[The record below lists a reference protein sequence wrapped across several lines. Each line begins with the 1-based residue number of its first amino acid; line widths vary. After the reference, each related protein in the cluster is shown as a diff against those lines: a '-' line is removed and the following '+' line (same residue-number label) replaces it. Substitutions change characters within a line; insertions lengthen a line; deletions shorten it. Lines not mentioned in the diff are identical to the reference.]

1 MFFYYPPYTPLTYKY
16 EIEFLQLAY
25 CNIFLITCTDNGN
38 KTSHS
43 TTIQQAAA
51 EPVNISTSFELP
63 TIFSKYDCG
72 SCHRLNEKL
81 QGPSYEE
88 IAAKYYAQTTAVNY
102 LSDKIIKGGSGVW
115 GSVPM
120 NAHPAM
126 PAADAT
132 ELATYILSLHQ
143 KAPIN

>member
-1 MFFYYPPYTPLTYKY
+1 MKLSFYSLVIAT
-16 EIEFLQLAY
+16 F
-25 CNIFLITCTDNGN
+25 FLIACTDNGN

-43 TTIQQAAA
+43 TIIQDAAA
-51 EPVNISTSFELP
+51 EPVNISTSLELP
-63 TIFSKYDCG
+63 PIFNKYDCG

-88 IAAKYYAQTTAVNY
+88 IAAKYHAKTNAAKY

-126 PAADAT
+126 PASDAT

>member
-1 MFFYYPPYTPLTYKY
+1 MKLSFYSLLIATL
-16 EIEFLQLAY
+16 
-25 CNIFLITCTDNGN
+25 FLIACTDNGN
-38 KTSHS
+38 KTSLS
-43 TTIQQAAA
+43 TTIQQAAT

-63 TIFSKYDCG
+63 PIFKKYDCG

-126 PAADAT
+126 PAEDAR

>member
-1 MFFYYPPYTPLTYKY
+1 MLIATL
-16 EIEFLQLAY
+16 
-25 CNIFLITCTDNGN
+25 FLIACTDNSN

-43 TTIQQAAA
+43 STIKQAAA

-63 TIFSKYDCG
+63 PIFSKYDCS

-88 IAAKYYAQTTAVNY
+88 IAAKYHAQTTAVNY

-115 GSVPM
+115 GGLPM

-126 PAADAT
+126 PTADAT

>member
-1 MFFYYPPYTPLTYKY
+1 MNLSFYSLVIAT
-16 EIEFLQLAY
+16 FL
-25 CNIFLITCTDNGN
+25 LIACKDNGN

-43 TTIQQAAA
+43 TTIQQATS

-63 TIFSKYDCG
+63 PIFNKYDCG

-88 IAAKYYAQTTAVNY
+88 IAAKYHAQTTAANY
-102 LSDKIIKGGSGVW
+102 LSDKIMKGGSGVW

-126 PAADAT
+126 PAEDAT
-132 ELATYILSLHQ
+132 ELSTFILSLHQ